1 MKTAV
6 TFRRTLFAALAL
18 ALPALAVPTLAH
30 ASDATFDKTLSVSGN
45 VQLEVSTG
53 SGYVHVSPGS
63 DNQVHIIGHVHANH
77 GWLGGSSDDAVKHV
91 VDNPPIQ
98 QSGST
103 IRVGQMHDSWFNHVS
118 IDYDITTPKST
129 KLKAESGSGD
139 LKAASMSGGTRLETG
154 SGSINGE
161 DLGGDA
167 YLQTGS
173 GDIRVNLA
181 GSGNVTAG
189 AGSGSIRLMGVKGGL
204 KAETGSGDVS
214 IAGQPVEGW
223 KIEAGSGSIDLN
235 LGGSKYTLDAETG
248 SGSIHTDQPV
258 TVQGSLEK
266 HHITGNVNGGGPT
279 VKVETGSGNVRIH

>member
-1 MKTAV
+1 MEIMSTIRGTIFAV
-6 TFRRTLFAALAL
+6 GVL
-18 ALPALAVPTLAH
+18 ALPAIAFPVLAH

-45 VQLEVSTG
+45 IQLDVSTG
-53 SGYVHVSPGS
+53 SGYVHVTPGS
-63 DNQVHIIGHVHANH
+63 DSQVHIVGHVHANH
-77 GWLGGSSDDAVKHV
+77 GWLSGSSDDAVKRV
-91 VDNPPIQ
+91 IDNPPIQ
-98 QSGST
+98 QSGNT
-103 IRVGQMHDSWFNHVS
+103 IRVGQMHESWYNHVS
-118 IDYDITTPKST
+118 IDYDISTPKST

-139 LKAASMSGGTRLETG
+139 LKAVSMSGGTRLETG
-154 SGSINGE
+154 SGSINGD
-161 DLGGDA
+161 DLGGDT

-173 GDIRVNLA
+173 GDIRVSL
-181 GSGNVTAG
+181 STPGNVVAG
-189 AGSGSIRLMGVKGGL
+189 AGSGSIRLTGVKGSL

-214 IAGQPVEGW
+214 IAGQPIEMW

-279 VKVETGSGNVRIH
+279 VKVETGSGSVRIH